1 MSKSEISSLVT
12 FWRDDL
18 CSAVGRHGDVRLARE
33 LAEQLN
39 LNAEQQAEWLKKCE
53 KKMNLK
59 PKYSKYEHTAPQIQD
74 YEQLESFYR
83 DNYEEELVKMQEEA
97 NKKEKEAEYGGL
109 LTNIIDELL
118 KKYGVS
124 ENSLQKIADVVEAI
138 ASSTIVVEN
147 KEGTTISICLK
158 NS

>member
-18 CSAVGRHGDVRLARE
+18 CSAIGRHGDVSLASE

-39 LNAEQQAEWLKKCE
+39 LNAEQQAEWLKKCQ
-53 KKMNLK
+53 KQMNLK
-59 PKYSKYEHTAPQIQD
+59 PKYSEYKHTASQINAGVVHRD

-83 DNYEEELVKMQEEA
+83 DNHEEEEVK
-97 NKKEKEAEYGGL
+97 YGGL

-124 ENSLQKIADVVEAI
+124 ENSLQKIANVVEAI

>member
-12 FWRDDL
+12 FWRDGL
-18 CSAVGRHGDVRLARE
+18 CQTIADCGDKNLALE
-33 LAEQLN
+33 LAKQLN
-39 LNAEQQAEWLKKCE
+39 LNEDQTKEWLKKCTN
-53 KKMNLK
+53 KSYN
-59 PKYSKYEHTAPQIQD
+59 PAPQIQD

-83 DNYEEELVKMQEEA
+83 NIDLSYEEELKEM
-97 NKKEKEAEYGGL
+97 KKEVEKLEKEEEVKYGGL
-109 LTNIIDELL
+109 LTNIINELL